1 MREGSLE
8 MTDAAEV
15 KLSTENKD
23 RFPYPEVE
31 TQQEETLHGVCTWMV
46 RVTDRG
52 KSPPTPFQNMAAG
65 VGADLPV

>member
-31 TQQEETLHGVCTWMV
+31 TQQEETLHGVCT
-46 RVTDRG
+46 
-52 KSPPTPFQNMAAG
+52 
-65 VGADLPV
+65 